1 MTRMLLDFNP
11 LTGESCTF
19 EYDAHTNQMVLTHEQ
34 DVSHVLEYSHARATD
49 GDYSKKGIREDM
61 WHYAH
66 VPNIVIVDMK
76 QRFGVDFY
84 DKNHKGKV
92 IDLINSEYPY
102 CKTTTGVHR
111 ERS

>member
-1 MTRMLLDFNP
+1 MTRRLLDFNP
-11 LTGESCTF
+11 LTGEECWF
-19 EYDAHTNQMVLTHEQ
+19 QYDAHTDQAVMTHEQ
-34 DVSHVLEYSHARATD
+34 DVSRVLDYSHARMVD
-49 GDYSKKGIREDM
+49 DDYTKKGIRDDM

-66 VPNIVIVDMK
+66 VPNIVILDMK

-84 DKNHKGKV
+84 DRNHKGRV

-102 CKTTTGVHR
+102 CKTTSKVHR